1 MSPAFYKGKL
11 ENLTEIAKSAVRTTV
26 KRFESLSSKNGE
38 VDIMQEVNTM
48 TTRILLVCAFG
59 VDIADQK
66 VDYWVN
72 GRLEK
77 RTVGFSL
84 LATFGDLIQRVGAP
98 HVQLCPPLAS
108 YFILSKER
116 DMKRNA
122 QALRAFV
129 ETVIE

>member
-11 ENLTEIAKSAVRTTV
+11 ETLTEIAKSAVRTTV
-26 KRFESLSSKNGE
+26 ERFESLSSKNGE

-66 VDYWVN
+66 VDFWIN

-84 LATFGDLIQRVGAP
+84 LATFNDLV
-98 HVQLCPPLAS
+98 
-108 YFILSKER
+108 
-116 DMKRNA
+116 
-122 QALRAFV
+122 
-129 ETVIE
+129 